1 MSNKKY
7 HFDCKPWY
15 NNEECGDPSYR
26 VKYCENETDGET
38 CVFGKGRHGT
48 PYSNMTKGEPG
59 KPGQLFSQYHMCNW
73 NDDTQKCYLD
83 TNCPCSCRIGP
94 FNVDAS
100 DTAELGDC
108 SKITNSV
115 ACDLF
120 YKKESDKIF
129 PCLWKATTGLS
140 GTCEQGKIPC
150 KDGGASDP
158 GNYASNTCTL
168 GIGTTTNCTSIC
180 TDKISGSTTTGNQI
194 WQKECELGGY
204 SRYCKCTY

>member
-1 MSNKKY
+1 MSKKKY
-7 HFDCKPWY
+7 HFECAPSYK
-15 NNEECGDPSYR
+15 EECGDPSYI
-26 VKYCENETDGET
+26 VNYCENETDGES
-38 CVFGKGRHGT
+38 CVYGKGRHGT

-59 KPGQLFSQYHMCNW
+59 KPGQLFSHYYMCNW

-83 TNCPCSCRIGP
+83 TNCPCSCKIGP

-100 DTAELGDC
+100 DTAGLGDC

-115 ACDLF
+115 ACNLF

-150 KDGGASDP
+150 NDWGASDP
-158 GNYASNTCTL
+158 ENYASNTCTM
-168 GIGTTTNCTSIC
+168 GIGTTSNCTTIC
-180 TDKISGSTTTGNQI
+180 KNKISGSTTSGKQL
-194 WQKECELGGY
+194 WQKPCELGGY
-204 SRYCKCTY
+204 SRYCTCTY